1 MRIGAH
7 LSVAKSLAA
16 AAEKAGAIGANTL
29 QIFTTSPRMWRGSR
43 LDLEDVARFRD
54 ARNRLD
60 LAPLVVH
67 DNYLINLAALDETV
81 RRNSIVSYR
90 AEIERALVVEADYLV
105 AHPGNSRGQT
115 AGQAIDTLVVSIQEA
130 ARGLRSEKLTLL
142 WEITAGQGAS
152 LGCGVEELQEIAR
165 RSAEVVDF
173 PVAYC
178 VDTAHVFAIGLDFV
192 TCMEALGWDRV
203 PVIHTNDSKTSFCS
217 RVDRHQHIG
226 RGYIGEK
233 AFRRILT
240 HPKVRDKTFIVE
252 TPVDEEGDERQ
263 NIETLKRLCRKSRTT
278 PARSS

>member
-1 MRIGAH
+1 M
-7 LSVAKSLAA
+7 SVAQSLAA
-16 AAEKAGAIGANTL
+16 AAEKAGEIGANTL
-29 QIFTTSPRMWRGSR
+29 QIFTSSPRMWRGSR
-43 LDLEDVARFRD
+43 LDLEDVVRFRD
-54 ARNRLD
+54 ARERLD
-60 LAPLVVH
+60 LQPLVVH

-81 RRNSIVSYR
+81 RHNSIGSYR
-90 AEIERALVVEADYLV
+90 TEIERALVVDADYLV
-105 AHPGNSRGQT
+105 AHPGSYRGQT
-115 AGQAIDTLVVSIQEA
+115 VAQAIDTLVLSIHEA
-130 ARGLRSEKLTLL
+130 ARGLRSARLTLL

-152 LGCGVEELQEIAR
+152 LGCRVEELQEIAR

-178 VDTAHVFAIGLDFV
+178 VDTAHMFAAGLDFIG
-192 TCMEALGWDRV
+192 CMEALGWDRV
-203 PVIHTNDSKTSFCS
+203 PVIHANDSKTPSGS